1 MVNRFGRPEKR
12 RLSKPDNDLPGYV
25 NAAVSLNRYQVVA
38 LIPSQISRESRR
50 LLILSLNTSLLLIM
64 CATRQVSYIR
74 CRTCINVTTVTTT
87 WTHIKSS
94 PSIVITATMMYLKMA
109 ELGLAQR
116 APFRTVSHA
125 PPTGEQCQTTTTTWQ
140 RIPDRI
146 VLLIHAAITG
156 TNAQKRV
163 SLDSPRNKPGTVP
176 TIILT
181 VNDLF
186 GNLQFK

>member
-1 MVNRFGRPEKR
+1 MVVVVTKVKGQR
-12 RLSKPDNDLPGYV
+12 SKIRSFDK
-25 NAAVSLNRYQVVA
+25 AVIGS
-38 LIPSQISRESRR
+38 
-50 LLILSLNTSLLLIM
+50 
-64 CATRQVSYIR
+64 
-74 CRTCINVTTVTTT
+74 
-87 WTHIKSS
+87 
-94 PSIVITATMMYLKMA
+94 TMMYLKMA

-176 TIILT
+176 TIVLT
-181 VNDLF
+181 VNDFF

>member
-1 MVNRFGRPEKR
+1 
-12 RLSKPDNDLPGYV
+12 
-25 NAAVSLNRYQVVA
+25 
-38 LIPSQISRESRR
+38 
-50 LLILSLNTSLLLIM
+50 
-64 CATRQVSYIR
+64 
-74 CRTCINVTTVTTT
+74 
-87 WTHIKSS
+87 
-94 PSIVITATMMYLKMA
+94 MMYLKMA

-176 TIILT
+176 TIVLT
-181 VNDLF
+181 VNDFF